1 MHRVEHASPS
11 SPHPASSSTD
21 SSLYSDSSDTTAS
34 AEFVLG
40 QSTSALPRISV
51 MEDYTVY
58 RDLSHIGHHGP
69 PEDYFSFSQL
79 PAELQGRLVIDKTLA
94 LDSGNYSCLPSYA
107 TPDWVMVHIVTGQNT
122 RGKHEE
128 YKCNNSV
135 AV

>member
-1 MHRVEHASPS
+1 METAVIHWTVNNRVLQS
-11 SPHPASSSTD
+11 SPRMQ
-21 SSLYSDSSDTTAS
+21 LTTA
-34 AEFVLG
+34 V
-40 QSTSALPRISV
+40 
-51 MEDYTVY
+51 
-58 RDLSHIGHHGP
+58 
-69 PEDYFSFSQL
+69 L